1 MRAKVK
7 AVSALL
13 LLLCMTGMVFAS
25 GGQAQTQAPAGP
37 VSIEL
42 WYGLSM
48 TESPPPPADWNVLQL
63 IKDKLNI
70 DLKISALPSSDND
83 QATRIQAAAAANA
96 LPDLFQIGRGPWL
109 NLVKTGLLGAVDDL
123 YPLMPVRTKDMHN
136 ADARAFTTYNGKNYG
151 FAAVST
157 IEKNEGIVIRKDWLT
172 KLGLSVPVTTEDL
185 FNVMKAFTNNDPDGN
200 GRADTYGYGAFI
212 ENTVPYEYG
221 LGRRLDPIMGAFGV
235 AGAWN
240 FDSKKAGLVV
250 RDPAFFDA
258 LTYVKR
264 MVDEKV
270 IDPNWLSYTKDD
282 FRAAWKQGRFG
293 IMREQFAALCSQSN
307 YAPFDQ
313 NFPNG
318 EWMVIDPPKGPSGQS
333 AVGVFP
339 TPYRVYSVSTKAI
352 QAGKGPSVAKLLEW
366 MSTDGYYLLGW
377 GQQGVNFVLGPD
389 GAPTSAGIPDPSK
402 GWDKPDVVSITQ
414 LRNMVF
420 YNSDIE
426 LIARYPS
433 FKTAA
438 GRTMNMLDVLA
449 QMQGKAWTPNN
460 GSTLMP
466 AASAD
471 LERFYNQGVVEFVT
485 GQRPLTQANWTAWV
499 ADFDK
504 VGGLAWQ
511 TDGINKARD
520 ENYLY

>member
-1 MRAKVK
+1 MKTKMKFVF
-7 AVSALL
+7 LPL
-13 LLLCMTGMVFAS
+13 LLLCMAGLLFAS
-25 GGQAQTQAPAGP
+25 GGAQPQAASGP
-37 VSIEL
+37 VAIEL

-48 TESPPPPADWNVLQL
+48 TESPPPPADWKVLPL
-63 IKDKLNI
+63 IKEKLNI
-70 DLKISALPSSDND
+70 DLNISALPSSEND

-109 NLVKTGLLGAVDDL
+109 NLVRTGLLGAVDEL
-123 YPLMPVRTKDMHN
+123 YPQMPVRTKNMHN
-136 ADARAFTTYNGKNYG
+136 ADARAFTTYSGKNYG

-157 IEKNEGIVIRKDWLT
+157 IDKNEGLVVRKDWLT
-172 KLGLSVPVTTEDL
+172 KLGLAVPVTTEDL
-185 FNVMKAFTNNDPDGN
+185 FNVMKAFTLNDPDGN

-240 FDSKKAGLVV
+240 FDSKNPGLVLK
-250 RDPAFFDA
+250 DPAFFDA
-258 LTYVKR
+258 LTFIKR

-293 IMREQFAALCSQSN
+293 LMREQFAALSSQSN
-307 YAPFDQ
+307 YAPFDA

-318 EWMVIDPPKGPSGQS
+318 EWAIIDPPKGPKGLSS
-333 AVGVFP
+333 VGVFP
-339 TPYRVYSVSTKAI
+339 TPYRVYSASTKAM
-352 QAGKGPSVAKLLEW
+352 QAGKGTSIAKLLEW

-377 GQQGVNFVLGPD
+377 GEQGVNYVLDVD
-389 GAPTSAGIPDPSK
+389 GAPTSAGVPDPAK

-438 GRTMNMLDVLA
+438 GRTINMLGILA
-449 QMQGKAWTPNN
+449 EMQSKAWTPNN
-460 GSTLMP
+460 GSSLMP

-471 LERFYNQGVVEFVT
+471 LERFYNQGVVEFAT
-485 GQRPLTQANWTAWV
+485 GQRQLTQANWTAWV
-499 ADFDK
+499 AEFDR
-504 VGGLAWQ
+504 VGGAAWEKE
-511 TDGINKARD
+511 GIDKAKA
-520 ENYLY
+520 ENYLF